1 MRHYPTECAYGYCRP
16 CHRETT
22 LTGTRSQ
29 HSRRITSRALS
40 APLRLREHHYCPPF
54 GHSIDRTMKIGV
66 IAHLKHAIRQPFAG
80 GLEMHTWLLCH
91 ELRKRGHTVTLF
103 AALGTDMACAQSV
116 CSPTQGAADSFST
129 EHRVYGDLMNELKNS
144 DFDIIHNNSLH
155 YLPVAMASML
165 PMPMVTTLHTP
176 PFWEMEGA
184 LRLSHPANHHVVAV
198 SAEIQRSWQRITGVE
213 RVVANG
219 IDLRRFAFHP
229 HEDSPS
235 HAIWLGRIVPEKG
248 LEFAIDAARWA
259 GIPLRIA
266 GPIADPNYFRRVIEP
281 RLHAGTQYMGHLSHT
296 RLARAIGR
304 ARVSLCTPMWEEPF
318 GLVVAEALACGTPVA
333 AFARGAIPDLLD
345 STCGALATPG
355 DATALGRAVL
365 VAQRL
370 DRRACRARA
379 ECVGDAGTML
389 DGYEALYRDCVTGNP
404 HTSKRTFGITD
415 VASIAPTNDSLV
427 GLYARH
433 GESMV
438 CALPAPG
445 VPCPA

>member
-1 MRHYPTECAYGYCRP
+1 
-16 CHRETT
+16 
-22 LTGTRSQ
+22 
-29 HSRRITSRALS
+29 
-40 APLRLREHHYCPPF
+40 
-54 GHSIDRTMKIGV
+54 MKVGV

-80 GLEMHTWLLCH
+80 GLEMHTWLLCR
-91 ELRKRGHTVTLF
+91 ELRQRGHSVTLF
-103 AALGTDMACAQSV
+103 AARGTEMAGAQVV
-116 CSPTQGAADSFST
+116 CSATRAAADSFST
-129 EHRVYGDLMNELKNS
+129 EHRVYGDLMNALKTS

-155 YLPVAMASML
+155 YLPVVMASIL

-176 PFWEMEGA
+176 PFWELEGA
-184 LRLSHPANHHVVAV
+184 LRLSHPVHHHLVAV
-198 SAEIQRSWQRITGVE
+198 SAAMQRSWQRITGVE

-219 IDLRRFAFHP
+219 IDLRRFAFQP
-229 HEDSPS
+229 HADRRA
-235 HAIWLGRIVPEKG
+235 HAIWFARIVPEKG

-259 GIPLRIA
+259 GIALRIA
-266 GPIADPNYFRRVIEP
+266 GPIADLGYFRRVIEP
-281 RLHAGTQYMGHLSHT
+281 RLHAGTQYLGHLSHT

-304 ARVSLCTPMWEEPF
+304 ARVALCTPMWDEPF

-355 DATALGRAVL
+355 DATALGEAVL

-370 DRRACRARA
+370 DRHACRARA

-389 DGYEALYRDCVTGNP
+389 DAYEALYRDCIAGNP
-404 HTSKRTFGITD
+404 RTSKTTAGITD
-415 VASIAPTNDSLV
+415 VDSIAPSNASLV

-445 VPCPA
+445 VSCPG